1 MDEGTLVASLLLALL
16 VMVAGFLEEG
26 WWVELVVVSG
36 RESTPSILLLLSLQ
50 ERFSIIM
57 SKIAKPYHQY
67 FLSTFNPKSFPSL

>member
-50 ERFSIIM
+50 ERFSI
-57 SKIAKPYHQY
+57 Q
-67 FLSTFNPKSFPSL
+67 